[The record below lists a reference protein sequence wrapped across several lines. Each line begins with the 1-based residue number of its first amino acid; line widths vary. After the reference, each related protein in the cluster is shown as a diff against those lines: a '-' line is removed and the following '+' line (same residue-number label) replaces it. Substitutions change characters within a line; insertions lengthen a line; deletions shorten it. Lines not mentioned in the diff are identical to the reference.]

1 MYCPSCGEE
10 LAADSAF
17 CTNCGE
23 QIEASE
29 EPTEAGQQ
37 AETTREQAAHQAGS
51 PPAGG
56 GAASTQGSATAAKGE
71 VAGGLEENVAGTLAY
86 VLGFVT
92 GLIFLLIEEDN
103 DFVRFHAAQSIVV
116 FGGLFVLGSVL
127 SLLQGILTLG
137 GIRFVGWM
145 LAAVLGFSSMLVS
158 LAALVLWIVL
168 MVKAYNGE
176 RYALPVAGGMAESLA
191 S

>member
-23 QIEASE
+23 QIDASDA
-29 EPTEAGQQ
+29 PTEAGQQ
-37 AETTREQAAHQAGS
+37 ADTGHEQAAPQTGAA
-51 PPAGG
+51 PAGG
-56 GAASTQGSATAAKGE
+56 GPASPQASATAPKNE

-116 FGGLFVLGSVL
+116 FGGLFVLGSVF
-127 SLLQGILTLG
+127 SFLQGILALG

-145 LAAVLGFSSMLVS
+145 LAAILGLSSMLVS

-191 S
+191 A